1 MPRARGN
8 QPSSTG
14 NNNNV
19 RRSHRAVPKKG
30 KKLQY
35 QRYKKTGLSA
45 AKRVDNKQTSVINKL
60 SKQVYS
66 LQMSKYGKVQQ
77 NYHNM
82 VEVIKPTGTQP
93 ICFDMTDFT
102 CERLGINHSG
112 GSIYQWGQPQQG
124 VNEIT
129 NWQRNSVALNNYYWE
144 NQNQDAPDT
153 GSYLAMDATYF
164 FEIKGNRNL
173 TDCRIRIDIIAQ
185 KPGAVLP
192 IAPGGATN
200 DLVLPETLGYFKHLT
215 RPYLNRINPSFF
227 KKYLSKVVYINSAKT
242 DPNVKGTTGNNMRF
256 SLQIKPNKLCIQ
268 NETNPTIQ
276 SAVFQGEDPAV
287 PPAVEPEYLQGNFGP
302 LNVPAEQPLWCILSS
317 DDPAGG
323 AQEVEVYVS
332 RRIRWR
338 DTVGSSAI

>member
-1 MPRARGN
+1 MSPPRGN
-8 QPSSTG
+8 QPMSSSSNHNTKRS
-14 NNNNV
+14 
-19 RRSHRAVPKKG
+19 RRSVSKKG
-30 KKLQY
+30 KKLQF

-45 AKRVDNKQTSVINKL
+45 AKRVDNKQTAAINKL
-60 SKQVYS
+60 SKQVFS

-102 CERLGINHSG
+102 CERSGYNQAG
-112 GSIYQWGQPQQG
+112 GSIYQYQAPN
-124 VNEIT
+124 VAEVT
-129 NWQRNSVALNNYYWE
+129 NWHRNDILLNNYYWE

-173 TDCRIRIDIIAQ
+173 TDTRIRIDIIAQ

-192 IAPGGATN
+192 DAAGAATTS
-200 DLVLPETLGYFKHLT
+200 LVLPATLGYFKHLT

-227 KKYLSKVVYINSAKT
+227 KKYLTKVIYINSSKT

-256 SLQIKPNKLCIQ
+256 SLQIKPNKLCVQ
-268 NETNPTIQ
+268 NETNPTIGG
-276 SAVFQGEDPAV
+276 AIFQNDTDPAV
-287 PPAVEPEYLQGNFGP
+287 PPALEPEYAQGNFGP
-302 LNVPAEQPLWCILSS
+302 LNVPSEQPLWCMISS

-323 AQEVEVYVS
+323 TQEVEVLVS

-338 DTVGSSAI
+338 DAIGSAAI